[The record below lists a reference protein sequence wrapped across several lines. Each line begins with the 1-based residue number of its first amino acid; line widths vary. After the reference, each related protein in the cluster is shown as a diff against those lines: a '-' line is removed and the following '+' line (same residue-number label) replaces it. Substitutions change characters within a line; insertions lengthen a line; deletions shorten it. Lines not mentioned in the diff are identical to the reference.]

1 MYIFIENGMIHNSEL
16 VPLIFELS
24 LRLHPLPVR
33 SPHSDC
39 ASRDTIK
46 HGKGGGRTSPVRS
59 ATSTRPVKRT
69 FCNRAETPYYW
80 KHYPSQ
86 IILTC
91 LDHF

>member
-33 SPHSDC
+33 CPHSDC

-46 HGKGGGRTSPVRS
+46 HGKGRRKSIPGAQRYLY
-59 ATSTRPVKRT
+59 K
-69 FCNRAETPYYW
+69 
-80 KHYPSQ
+80 
-86 IILTC
+86 TC
-91 LDHF
+91 EKNLLQPG